1 MQPSDA
7 PVLLYLWDKRTFYLS
22 AFAEPLQLSQA
33 AAMLLVGLD
42 DELLI
47 HSQGAALRCRS
58 VSGCDALMLG
68 RGIVADPG
76 LALSIRAHDRGAPAL
91 GLPWE
96 DLLPHMARFW
106 HLVCEDLEPRQRAGR
121 LKQWLNLLRRRYPQ
135 AQAAFDEVRVMTDQ
149 QAITAWVARVCA
161 GASVTAGGRAPAA
174 PAA

>member
-58 VSGCDALMLG
+58 VLLP
-68 RGIVADPG
+68 PG
-76 LALSIRAHDRGAPAL
+76 LDPIPMLDEIVFGL
-91 GLPWE
+91 GTI
-96 DLLPHMARFW
+96 LLANW
-106 HLVCEDLEPRQRAGR
+106 
-121 LKQWLNLLRRRYPQ
+121 KRRKNDIPPLDGTE
-135 AQAAFDEVRVMTDQ
+135 AQ
-149 QAITAWVARVCA
+149 
-161 GASVTAGGRAPAA
+161 P
-174 PAA
+174 